1 MTFAAEPWGRG
12 KSKETWRKTWKAQQQ
27 WYFHIFKVELWEML
41 DMPDKQVAVESLE
54 NLRSQEMEV
63 KLYYLVLTKMGEKVT
78 FVHDFDQRSQR
89 SQVSNF
95 ALWH

>member
-1 MTFAAEPWGRG
+1 
-12 KSKETWRKTWKAQQQ
+12 
-27 WYFHIFKVELWEML
+27 ML

-89 SQVSNF
+89 KFCSL
-95 ALWH
+95 ALTCVIEPKRRQIID

>member
-1 MTFAAEPWGRG
+1 
-12 KSKETWRKTWKAQQQ
+12 
-27 WYFHIFKVELWEML
+27 ML